1 MQKKRVVITGLG
13 VVSPLGNTV
22 AEFWDNIVAG
32 KSGAGPITYFD
43 TEHFDTKFACQVK
56 NFDPLNYMDRKLS
69 TRVDPFT
76 QFALA
81 ASQMAFNDSG
91 LDMTKIDPYRVG
103 VVYGSGIG
111 GMWTYDK
118 EQRKLYDKNGNPDRI
133 SPFFIPML
141 IADIAAG
148 RISMKYGF
156 KGPNY
161 ATISACTTSAHS
173 IADSVML
180 IERGD
185 ADIMITGGSEAVICP
200 MGVGGFNSMKAL
212 STRNDAPQKASRPF
226 EKNRDGF
233 VMGEGG
239 ATLILEELEH
249 AKSRGA
255 NIYAEITGFGLT
267 ADAFHITEPAPEGE
281 GVGRAIS
288 IAIKNS
294 NLTINDIDVINAHG
308 TSTYYNDKN
317 ESMAIRNV
325 FKEKADQ
332 IPVHSIKSMIGHL
345 LGAAGAIEAISS
357 ILTIRDGII
366 PPIINYEEKDPEC
379 DLNYVVNTAMKKD
392 VKTVL
397 SENSGFGGH
406 NTAILFKK
414 YEE

>member
-1 MQKKRVVITGLG
+1 MKRRVVITGLG
-13 VVSPLGNTV
+13 VVSPVGLNV
-22 AEFWDNIVAG
+22 NDFWTNLVAG
-32 KSGAGPITYFD
+32 KSGVDNITYFD
-43 TEHFDTKFACQVK
+43 ATDFDTRFAAELK
-56 NFDPLNYMDRKLS
+56 GFDPLNYMDRKLS
-69 TRVDPFT
+69 QRVDPFT
-76 QFALA
+76 QYALA
-81 ASQMAFNDSG
+81 ATDEAIKDSG
-91 LDMTKIDPYRVG
+91 LNPEKINLEKAG

-111 GMWTYDK
+111 GMWTYHN
-118 EQRKLYDKNGNPDRI
+118 QQTNLYKREGNPDRI

-185 ADIMITGGSEAVICP
+185 ADVMITGGSEAVICP
-200 MGVGGFNSMKAL
+200 MGVGGFNAMKAL

-239 ATLILEELEH
+239 ATMILEELEF
-249 AKSRGA
+249 AKTRGA

-281 GVGRAIS
+281 GVGRAIKT
-288 IAIKNS
+288 AIDNS
-294 NLTINDIDVINAHG
+294 GLTINDIDVINAHG

-317 ESMAIRNV
+317 ESLAIKNIFGDRAY
-325 FKEKADQ
+325 K

-345 LGAAGAIEAISS
+345 LGAAGAIEAIASV
-357 ILTIRDGII
+357 LTIKDQII
-366 PPIINYEEKDPEC
+366 PPTINYEEKDPEC
-379 DLNYVVNTAMKKD
+379 DLNYVVNTALKAD

-406 NTAILFKK
+406 NTALVFKK
-414 YEE
+414 FEE

>member
-1 MQKKRVVITGLG
+1 MKRRVVVTGIG
-13 VVSPLGNTV
+13 VVSPVGLNIND
-22 AEFWDNIVAG
+22 FWSALIEG
-32 KSGAGPITYFD
+32 KSGVDNITYFD
-43 TEHFDTKFACQVK
+43 TTEFDTKFAAELK
-56 NFDPLNYMDRKLS
+56 GFDPTNYMDRKLAQ
-69 TRVDPFT
+69 RADPFT
-76 QFALA
+76 QYALA
-81 ASQMAFNDSG
+81 ATEEAIKDSG
-91 LDMTKIDPYRVG
+91 LNIEKVDLEKAG

-111 GMWTYDK
+111 GMWTYHN
-118 EQRKLYDKNGNPDRI
+118 QQINLYKRDGNPDRI

-255 NIYAEITGFGLT
+255 KIYAEITGFGLT

-281 GVGRAIS
+281 GVGRAIA

-294 NLTINDIDVINAHG
+294 NLTVNDIDVINAHG

-317 ESMAIRNV
+317 ETLAIKNV
-325 FKEKADQ
+325 FKERAME

-345 LGAAGAIEAISS
+345 LGAAGAIEAIASV
-357 ILTIRDGII
+357 LTIRDGII
-366 PPIINYEEKDPEC
+366 PPTINYEEKDPEC
-379 DLNYVVNTAMKKD
+379 DLNYVVNTALKKD

-414 YEE
+414 FED